1 MKMFLVLLLVVAVV
15 DITLTECFTSPLM
28 LLQRS
33 KSQLYLSI
41 VEQPIIKSNLKVP
54 SSSWKW
60 PPIWPF
66 PKDFLEKTSELNIT
80 SLSDT
85 FDPIVND
92 EFQLHFLKFC
102 KSTDSLLVLGTKKN
116 QDSLELFKNYNIT
129 FLDFESFTNEN
140 ELDFQTESFD
150 KFILLNGVEYLY
162 EPRDLFR
169 ELWRVLKPTG
179 LGFIGFSSKPSFVD
193 EKAFPIKMW
202 LTMNDEQKIWIA
214 GSYFHYSATAGWE
227 KIEGYDLFSS
237 TGEEKLKFDKPQEG
251 RAAYVVQSSKIFVPQ
266 IDLIF
271 ENKNNITIIA
281 PFLETR
287 MLGLKN
293 LEIDD
298 RKYTSLRIASLI
310 NKSTSVEEVQF
321 YLNLIPKLSSIYK
334 VLKGFY
340 YNLTSS

>member
-1 MKMFLVLLLVVAVV
+1 MFLISLLVALVE
-15 DITLTECFTSPLM
+15 IECFSSSFK

-33 KSQLYLSI
+33 GSQLYSSVI
-41 VEQPIIKSNLKVP
+41 EQPTIKSNLKVP

-66 PKDFLEKTSELNIT
+66 PKDFLEKTSELNST

-92 EFQLHFLKFC
+92 EFQSHFLKFC
-102 KSTDSLLVLGTKKN
+102 LTSDSLLVLGTKKN
-116 QDSLELFKNYNIT
+116 QDSLELFKNYNLT
-129 FLDFESFTNEN
+129 FLNFETFANGNEIDFP
-140 ELDFQTESFD
+140 TESFD

-162 EPRDLFR
+162 EPRDFFR
-169 ELWRVLKPTG
+169 ELWRVLKPSG
-179 LGFIGFSSKPSFVD
+179 LGFIGFSSKPAFVD
-193 EKAFPIKMW
+193 DKAFPIKMW
-202 LTMNDEQKIWIA
+202 LTMTDEQKIWIA
-214 GSYFHYSATAGWE
+214 GSYFHYSAITGWE

-237 TGEEKLKFDKPQEG
+237 TGEEKLKFDKPQG

-271 ENKNNITIIA
+271 ENKNNISIIA

-298 RKYTSLRIASLI
+298 RRLWRC
-310 NKSTSVEEVQF
+310 Q
-321 YLNLIPKLSSIYK
+321 SSISCDC
-334 VLKGFY
+334 
-340 YNLTSS
+340 SSRHNNF